1 MNIDIKILEHG
12 KDLPIPSYATSGSS
26 GVDLYAAIDDDVI
39 ANPGDVKLIPCGICL
54 SIPKGYEG
62 QIRSRSGMSL
72 KHGIV
77 VLNSPG
83 TIDADY
89 RGEIKT
95 IIMNVSRIAFNIK
108 RGMKLA
114 QLVIT
119 PVVQASFNVVDE
131 IDETARADGGFGS
144 TGV

>member
-12 KDLPIPSYATSGSS
+12 KDLPIPSYATDGSS
-26 GVDLYAAIDDDVI
+26 GVDLYAAIDDDVLS
-39 ANPGDVKLIPCGICL
+39 NPGDAHLIPCGICL

-62 QIRSRSGMSL
+62 QVRSRSGLSL
-72 KHGIV
+72 KHGIIV
-77 VLNSPG
+77 MNSPG
-83 TIDADY
+83 TIDSDY
-89 RGEIKT
+89 RGEIKA
-95 IIMNVSRIAFNIK
+95 IILNASREAFYIK

-119 PVVQASFNVVDE
+119 PVVQASFNIVDE
-131 IDETARADGGFGS
+131 IDETSRADGGFGS